1 MNPLFAA
8 LPVAAS
14 VSSILAYRPFLD
26 PLPYSWV
33 FWPWLLLPLVVG
45 VAVVYKSIKC
55 RTMKQVPREAAG
67 ITVWILAGLAS
78 AAVVLVT
85 IVKLVDRSRS

>member
-1 MNPLFAA
+1 MNLFAA

-14 VSSILAYRPFLD
+14 VAPMLAAYRPFLD
-26 PLPYSWV
+26 PLPYSWD

-55 RTMKQVPREAAG
+55 RSMKQVPREAAG
-67 ITVWILAGLAS
+67 ITLWILAGLG
-78 AAVVLVT
+78 AAAIVLVT
-85 IVKLVDRSRS
+85 IVKLIDRSRS

>member
-1 MNPLFAA
+1 VNPVAV
-8 LPVAAS
+8 LPVAVS
-14 VSSILAYRPFLD
+14 VAPILAYRPFLD
-26 PLPYSWV
+26 PLPYSWD

-67 ITVWILAGLAS
+67 ITLWILAGLAA
-78 AAVVLVT
+78 AAVILVT
-85 IVKLVDRSRS
+85 IVKLIDRSRS

>member
-1 MNPLFAA
+1 VSSLAA
-8 LPVAAS
+8 LPVAVLVAP
-14 VSSILAYRPFLD
+14 VLAYRPFLD
-26 PLPYSWV
+26 PLPYSWN

-67 ITVWILAGLAS
+67 ITVWILSGLAG
-78 AAVVLVT
+78 AAGVLVI
-85 IVKLVDRSRS
+85 IVKLIDRSRS